1 MKVDRGKV
9 RPPEIGRYWINSH
22 PLAFHQLRG
31 RVVLVDFWDYTCV
44 NCVRTLPYVQEW
56 WQRYRD
62 KGLVVIGIHTPEF
75 TFARYESNVE
85 RGVKEFGLTYP
96 IVVDSDYELWKAFAN
111 RYWPTK
117 YLIDKDGYLVYAHF
131 GEGHYDETEAT
142 IQQLLQEIDPK
153 IELPPLMAPVREED
167 KPGAVCYQPTAELY
181 LGYRRGRIG
190 NEGGFK
196 EDLVTHYHFDGDLE
210 EGPFYAKGT
219 WASTAEYLGS
229 EGEDCRVLLKYSAAG
244 VNLVMAAKPESA
256 ADIEILQDGN
266 PLGEELKKTTDTVFR
281 EGRSFVHVD
290 KARMYRL
297 VDNHDFTTHALEL
310 RFQPGIAAFAFTF
323 TSCLEAWDSKGQARE
338 VRS

>member
-22 PLAFHQLRG
+22 PLSFRQLRG
-31 RVVLVDFWDYTCV
+31 KAVLVDFWDYTCV
-44 NCVRTLPYVQEW
+44 NCVRTLPYVQAW
-56 WQRYRD
+56 WEKYKD

-96 IVVDSDYELWKAFAN
+96 IVVDSDFELWKAFAN
-111 RYWPTK
+111 RYWPSK
-117 YLIDKDGYLVYAHF
+117 YLIDKDGYLVYASF
-131 GEGHYDETEAT
+131 GEGHYDETESA
-142 IQQLLQEIDPK
+142 IQEALREIDPTVV
-153 IELPPLMAPVREED
+153 LPPLMEPIRAED

-196 EDLVTHYHFDGDLE
+196 EDLVSEYTFDDDPE
-210 EGPFYAKGT
+210 EGPFYAIGK
-219 WASTAEYLGS
+219 WSSTAEYLGS
-229 EGEDCRVLLKYSAAG
+229 EREDCKVRLKYSAAG
-244 VNLVMAAKPESA
+244 VNLVLAAKDDSPGEV
-256 ADIEILQDGN
+256 EILQDGK
-266 PLGEELKKTTDTVFR
+266 PLDESQKTSDIFFR
-281 EGRSFVHVD
+281 DGRSLIRVE

-297 VDNHDFTTHALEL
+297 VDNHDFATHTLEL
-310 RFQPGIAAFAFTF
+310 RFQAGIAAFAFTF
-323 TSCLEAWDSKGQARE
+323 TSCVEAFDPAGQARA